1 MASGGATD
9 RVSKWKSYGNGLKR
23 TASLSSVGLELGLA
37 VGLGYL
43 IGDYVD
49 GKLDTAPWGMIVFI
63 VVGSAAGFLS
73 LYRALKRIE
82 RQSD

>member
-1 MASGGATD
+1 MD
-9 RVSKWKSYGNGLKR
+9 QVSRWKSYGSGLKR

-43 IGDYVD
+43 IGDFVD
-49 GKLDTAPWGMIVFI
+49 GKLDTAPWGMIFFI
-63 VVGSAAGFLS
+63 VIGSAACFLS

-82 RQSD
+82 SQDD